1 MYRAILEN
9 LYLIADGWLEHLG
22 GSVRHYGVRQ
32 SHLRHHGRIVA
43 IHGIGKTGM
52 PEEFQGFQMVREG
65 LVRVSKTLARK
76 VRDLT

>member
-1 MYRAILEN
+1 
-9 LYLIADGWLEHLG
+9 
-22 GSVRHYGVRQ
+22 
-32 SHLRHHGRIVA
+32 
-43 IHGIGKTGM
+43 M